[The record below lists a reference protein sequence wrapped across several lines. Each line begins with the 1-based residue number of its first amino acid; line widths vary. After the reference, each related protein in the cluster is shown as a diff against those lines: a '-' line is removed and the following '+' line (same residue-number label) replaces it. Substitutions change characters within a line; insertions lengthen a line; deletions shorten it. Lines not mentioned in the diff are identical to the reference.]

1 MKYHTFVERLSILF
15 YSYFLNIMQV
25 ITHPEATY
33 CTVFV
38 METLIPGYLMSQL
51 QITKFSFIAVM

>member
-15 YSYFLNIMQV
+15 FSYFLKIMQV
-25 ITHPEATY
+25 VTHPEATY

-38 METLIPGYLMSQL
+38 MVTLIPDYLMSQL
-51 QITKFSFIAVM
+51 QIKFSFIVVI